1 MNLRVNP
8 INSINGEVKAPPS
21 KSYSHRAFIAASLA
35 EGVSIIKKPLIVGD
49 VEVSIEILKKLGVK
63 ILKEGKDTYIVE
75 KMNKTYKKRD
85 QVLDCRNSGTSIR
98 IFSALSLLI
107 EGGLSFKG
115 RFLRRKRP
123 ILPLLDSLKKLG
135 ADYQLTKNKL
145 FIHRIKNNCDKIKIR
160 GDISSQFITALLMIC
175 PLLICEKED
184 FITIEVNTPIVS
196 YPYVEITKHIL
207 ESFGIN
213 IFEELNAEKIG
224 KYYISTQQ
232 NYRTQIFE
240 IPGDFSSIAN
250 IIAATIISP
259 EDSQVVIDNLNFKKP
274 QGDKKIIELLQ
285 DFGANIE
292 IDQKTNRIIVYG
304 NRNKNTLKG
313 LDIDIYENPD
323 LFPILAVVGAFAKNK
338 TTLFNASNLR
348 LKESDRISIVARELA
363 KMGVKVKEDKDKL
376 IVYHCKKLKGSKI
389 NHEEDHRIAMA
400 FTIAALYADSI
411 SIINN
416 IEIIKDSYPNFIY
429 DLQTLGAKILS
440 EDEFI

>member
-1 MNLRVNP
+1 MNLQINP
-8 INSINGEVKAPPS
+8 INSINGEIKAPPS

-49 VEVSIEILKKLGVK
+49 VEVSIEILKKIGVK
-63 ILKEGKDTYIVE
+63 ILKEGKDSYIVQ
-75 KMNKTYKKRD
+75 KVNKTYKKSNEI
-85 QVLDCRNSGTSIR
+85 LDCKNSGTSLR

-107 EGGLSFKG
+107 DGGLSFKG
-115 RFLRRKRP
+115 EFLRRKRP
-123 ILPLLDSLKKLG
+123 ILPLLDSLKELG
-135 ADYQLTKNKL
+135 AEYRLTKENL
-145 FIHRIKNNCDKIKIR
+145 FIRRIKNNCDKIKIR

-175 PLLICEKED
+175 PLLICENKD
-184 FITIEVNTPIVS
+184 FITIEVISPIAS
-196 YPYVEITKHIL
+196 YPYVEITKYVL

-213 IFEELNAEKIG
+213 IFEELNAEKVG

-232 NYRTQIFE
+232 NYRTQFFE
-240 IPGDFSSIAN
+240 VPGDFSSIAN

-259 EDSQVVIDNLNFKKP
+259 EDSQVVINNLNFKKP
-274 QGDKKIIELLQ
+274 QGDKKIIEILQ
-285 DFGANIE
+285 EFGANIE
-292 IDQKTNRIIVYG
+292 IDQKSNRIFVYG

-323 LFPILAVVGAFAKNK
+323 LFPILAIVGAFAKNK
-338 TTLFNASNLR
+338 TTLYNASNLR

-376 IVYHCKKLKGSKI
+376 TVYHCKKLKGSEI

-400 FTIAALYADSI
+400 FTIAALYADSVSRI
-411 SIINN
+411 SN
-416 IEIIKDSYPNFIY
+416 IEIIKDSYPNFIH
-429 DLQTLGAKILS
+429 DLQTLGAKIVS

>member
-8 INSINGEVKAPPS
+8 IKSINGEVKAPPS

-75 KMNKTYKKRD
+75 KVNKTFIKSD

-107 EGGLSFKG
+107 DGGLSFKG
-115 RFLRRKRP
+115 KFLRRKRP
-123 ILPLLDSLKKLG
+123 ILPLLDSLKELG
-135 ADYQLTKNKL
+135 GEYQLTKKAL

-175 PLLICEKED
+175 PLLICEKKD
-184 FITIEVNTPIVS
+184 FITIEVITPIAS

-213 IFEELNAEKIG
+213 IFEELNTEKIG
-224 KYYISTQQ
+224 KYYISSQQ

-274 QGDKKIIELLQ
+274 QGDKKVIEILQ
-285 DFGANIE
+285 EFGANIE
-292 IDQKTNRIIVYG
+292 IDQKRNRLIVYG

-323 LFPILAVVGAFAKNK
+323 LFPILAIVGAFAKNK
-338 TTLFNASNLR
+338 TTLYNASNLR
-348 LKESDRISIVARELA
+348 LKESDRISIVARELT
-363 KMGVKVKEDKDKL
+363 KMGVKVKEYKDKL
-376 IVYHCKKLKGSKI
+376 TVYHCKKLKGSKI
-389 NHEEDHRIAMA
+389 DHEEDHRIAMA

-411 SIINN
+411 SKINK
-416 IEIIKDSYPNFIY
+416 IEIIEDSYPNFIY
-429 DLQTLGAKILS
+429 DLQTLGAKIVLR
-440 EDEFI
+440 